1 MSALRNYTTKPSV
14 DTPVSKKVRND
25 QVVNNTG
32 AYTFEVSDVSR
43 LERFLILGVDGGT
56 YYVTEADLTSQNVS
70 WLEGFIRRDPG
81 LVLHTVLDVS
91 TSGRAYRNS
100 AALFTLAMILN
111 HAPEDSGFRQMAA
124 EHAPTIARTATHVY
138 ELAQYIENLGGWGRS
153 KRRAVANWF
162 TTKTPDQLAYQAVKY
177 RQRNG
182 WTLRDLMRLSH
193 PVGVD
198 QGVGGFILNGYT
210 GKFSAYNDTLPDVVN
225 GFAVMQNNESLSE
238 VLETLERYP
247 SLPWEAIPTQFLK
260 APEVWKQLFANG
272 QLKGQALVRNV
283 TRLSRLGLFDDM
295 VFARQYANAL
305 TDPEMIRKTRLHP
318 MQYLNASIVYSEGQI
333 DRNTTPWSSVI
344 RKKDWTVKPAI
355 RDALKEGFYLSF
367 KNITPADKRFM
378 IGVDVS
384 GSMSWSAATGSD
396 LTAAQGAAAMAM
408 VTARTEPYVDV
419 FGFAN
424 TFRDLG
430 ISPEDSFESIMRKT
444 KDNNFGFTNIALPMD
459 HALKNK
465 IMVDTFVVITDNEV
479 NTGRHPHN
487 ALREYRDK
495 MNPEARLVVMA
506 MTATRFTVADPL
518 DRGML
523 DVVGFD
529 SNAPKVVSDFAAGRL

>member
-1 MSALRNYTTKPSV
+1 MSKALRNVTTKPSA
-14 DTPVSKKVRND
+14 DTPVSKKVRDD
-25 QVVNNTG
+25 QVANNG
-32 AYTFEVSDVSR
+32 GGFSFQVSDKSR

-56 YYVTEADLTSQNVS
+56 YYVSEQDLTQQNVS
-70 WLEGFIRRDPG
+70 WLEGLIRRDPA
-81 LVLHTVLDVS
+81 LVLGTVYDVS

-100 AALFTLAMILN
+100 AAIFTLAMLLN
-111 HAPEDSGFRQMAA
+111 HADDDYKSRTVRYIPE
-124 EHAPTIARTATHVY
+124 IARTATHVY

-153 KRRAVANWF
+153 KRRAIAAWF
-162 TTKTPDQLAYQAVKY
+162 TSKTPDQLAYQAVKY

-198 QGVGGFILNGYT
+198 QNVGAFIL
-210 GKFSAYNDTLPDVVN
+210 GKPEEYSGETPSIFD
-225 GFAVMQNNESLSE
+225 GFVVMQQASNIGE
-238 VLETLERYP
+238 VIFVLDQYP
-247 SLPWEAIPTQFLK
+247 NLPWEAIPTQFLK
-260 APEVWKQLFANG
+260 EPKVWKQLFQNG

-283 TRLSRLGLFDDM
+283 TRLARLGLFDDM

-305 TDPEMIRKTRLHP
+305 TDEEMIRKTRLHP
-318 MQYLNASIVYSEGQI
+318 MQYLNASIVYAEGQMER
-333 DRNTTPWSSVI
+333 DSYGWGSATRKPKNWTTKAV
-344 RKKDWTVKPAI
+344 I
-355 RDALKEGFYLSF
+355 RDALKDGFYKSF
-367 KNITPADKRFM
+367 KTIEPANKRFM

-384 GSMSWSAATGSD
+384 GSMSWNAATGSD
-396 LTAAQGAAAMAM
+396 LTAAQGAAAMAV
-408 VTARTEPYVDV
+408 VTARVEPYTDV

-424 TFRDLG
+424 TFRDLN
-430 ISPEDSFESIMRKT
+430 ISPSDSFEEIMKKT
-444 KDNNFGFTNIALPMD
+444 NHMSFGSTNIALPMD

-465 IMVDTFVVITDNEV
+465 IDVDTFIVITDNEV
-479 NTGRHPHN
+479 NTGRHPHL
-487 ALREYRDK
+487 ALKKYREQ

-506 MTATRFTVADPL
+506 MTSTHVTVADPL

>member
-1 MSALRNYTTKPSV
+1 MSALRKYTTKPSL
-14 DTPVSKKVRND
+14 DTPVSRKVRDD
-25 QVVNNTG
+25 QLANNGGGYSFT
-32 AYTFEVSDVSR
+32 VSDKSR

-56 YYVTEADLTSQNVS
+56 FYVTENDLTKQNVD
-70 WLEGFIRRDPG
+70 WLQELVRRDSA
-81 LVLHTVLDVS
+81 LVLDTLLDVS
-91 TSGRAYRNS
+91 TNGRAYRNGP
-100 AALFTLAMILN
+100 AIFALALVLN
-111 HAPEDSGFRQMAA
+111 YGDQDSKSRAVSIAPQV
-124 EHAPTIARTATHVY
+124 ARTATMVF
-138 ELAQYIENLGGWGRS
+138 ELAQFIENLGGWGRA

-162 TTKTPDQLAYQAVKY
+162 LSKTPDELAYQAVKY

-198 QGVGGFILNGYT
+198 QRVGNFILGKGGVTAFGT
-210 GKFSAYNDTLPDVVN
+210 GDVLT
-225 GFAVMQNNESLSE
+225 GFKMMQNSVNITQVLS
-238 VLETLERYP
+238 VLEQFP
-247 SLPWEAIPTQFLK
+247 SLPWETIPTQFLK
-260 APEVWKQLFANG
+260 DPEVWKQLFANG
-272 QLKGQALVRNV
+272 QLRGQALVRNI
-283 TRLSRLGLFDDM
+283 TRLSRMGAFDDM
-295 VFARQYANAL
+295 VFAREYADAL
-305 TDPEMIRKTRLHP
+305 KNPEMIAKSRLHP
-318 MQYLNASIVYSEGQI
+318 MQYLNASIVYSEGQM
-333 DRNTTPWSSVI
+333 DRESGYWASIS

-367 KNITPADKRFM
+367 KNVTPANKRFM
-378 IGVDVS
+378 LGVDVS

-408 VTARTEPYVDV
+408 VTARVEPYTDV

-430 ISPEDSFESIMRKT
+430 ISPEDSFENILRKT
-444 KDNNFGFTNIALPMD
+444 KDQNFGSTNIALPMD

-465 IMVDTFVVITDNEV
+465 ILVDTFVVITDNEV
-479 NTGRHPHN
+479 NTGSHPHN
-487 ALREYRDK
+487 ALKRYRQQ
-495 MNPEARLVVMA
+495 MNPEARLVVMG
-506 MTATRFTVADPL
+506 MTATNVTVADPL